1 MTVYILITLVAVLVG
16 LGIGIL
22 VMRKKD
28 SATSSVP
35 DPQSLVLLQNQ
46 IENLAKTMHDRMGI
60 SNKEMQ
66 DAVRLQFSES
76 QKTIREITQEITT
89 VKELGRQIVTVDQNL
104 KQIQQILQNPKH
116 RGILGE
122 YLLESLLKNVFP
134 PGMYQMQ
141 YGFAD
146 GNIVD
151 AVIFVKDKIIPIDSK
166 FSLENYNRIQ
176 QALDP
181 EERER
186 LEKAFKQDLKLR
198 IDETSKYV
206 RPEEG
211 TMDFAFM
218 FIPAEGI
225 FYDLLINEV
234 GSVKTNTRDLIEY
247 AFIEKKVHIVSP
259 TTLMSHMKIVL
270 QGLKAMQ
277 IEEQAANIQKRVGEL
292 GKHLAAYNEY
302 MLSLGKSLGT
312 TVGHFNRAHKELGK
326 IDKDVLRITG
336 SSEGLETLALEK
348 PEEIDV

>member
-1 MTVYILITLVAVLVG
+1 MITYILIGLVTLLIG
-16 LGIGIL
+16 LGVGIL
-22 VMRKKD
+22 VMRRK
-28 SATSSVP
+28 TSDQSTLP
-35 DPQSLVLLQNQ
+35 DAQSLVLLQNQ
-46 IENLAKTMHDRMGI
+46 IENLAKTMHDRMGV

-122 YLLESLLKNVFP
+122 YLLETLLKNVFP

-146 GNIVD
+146 GQIVD
-151 AVIFVKDKIIPIDSK
+151 AVVFVKDKIIPIDSK

-181 EERER
+181 DERER

-277 IEEQAANIQKRVGEL
+277 IEEQAVNIQRRVGEL

-326 IDKDVLRITG
+326 IDKDVLRISGEPT
-336 SSEGLETLALEK
+336 SVEVLAIEK
-348 PEEIDV
+348 PEEIET

>member
-1 MTVYILITLVAVLVG
+1 MLLYILIALVAILAG
-16 LGIGIL
+16 LGAGIL
-22 VMRKKD
+22 VMRKKG
-28 SATSSVP
+28 ATP
-35 DPQSLVLLQNQ
+35 ADGQSLVLLQNQ
-46 IENLAKTMHDRMGI
+46 IENLAKTLNDRLGI

-66 DAVRLQFSES
+66 DAVRLQFAES
-76 QKTIREITQEITT
+76 QKTIREITEEITT
-89 VKELGRQIVTVDQNL
+89 VKELGRQMVGVDQNL
-104 KQIQQILQNPKH
+104 KSIQQILQNPKH

-141 YGFAD
+141 YAFSD

-151 AVIFVKDKIIPIDSK
+151 AVVFVKDKIIPIDSK

-176 QALDP
+176 QALDQ

-206 RPEEG
+206 KPEEG

-259 TTLMSHMKIVL
+259 TTLFSHLKIVL

-292 GKHLAAYNEY
+292 GKHLSAYNEY

-336 SSEGLETLALEK
+336 ESSGVEVLAIEK
-348 PEEIDV
+348 PEEVE